1 MRDLAGF
8 AGSADLGAIL
18 VIALGLLAFWAT
30 LFPDLRTAAAP
41 HGIVSLEL
49 PWNAKRAWR
58 IVASW
63 EREGT
68 LGAARRSLLL
78 DLPFIALYLVALLAF
93 DILIARAGLALGL
106 FSDRAEQCVA
116 AILVCAASLAAVL
129 DLLENLGI
137 RLMLGGRY
145 WAARVTSI
153 VSAGKWALLALA
165 SIVGLPLAL
174 PRVLPRQWAT
184 LKPRW
189 SSRDRWV
196 GCVLAIP
203 TLVLGVWFWRQHAI
217 DPLTAPALLLDRTF
231 QVLTLVLIPAS
242 ALFACAAARPALVY
256 AITFIG
262 AIRPPHDHRA
272 VAFAVLTL
280 LTAAGL
286 VARYSRHIPDLRT
299 RPTRRFRSPASR
311 TRRPRGAFRRRGATA
326 GNRSR
331 TSSRP

>member
-63 EREGT
+63 EREGK

-78 DLPFIALYLVALLAF
+78 DLPFIALYLVALVAF
-93 DILIARAGLALGL
+93 DTLIARAGLALGL
-106 FSDRAEQCVA
+106 FSDRAKQWVA
-116 AILVCAASLAAVL
+116 AILVCTASLAAVL

-153 VSAGKWALLALA
+153 VSAGKWVLLALA

-174 PRVLPRQWAT
+174 PRVFPRQWAT

-217 DPLTAPALLLDRTF
+217 DPLTAPALLLD
-231 QVLTLVLIPAS
+231 
-242 ALFACAAARPALVY
+242 
-256 AITFIG
+256 G
-262 AIRPPHDHRA
+262 
-272 VAFAVLTL
+272 
-280 LTAAGL
+280 
-286 VARYSRHIPDLRT
+286 
-299 RPTRRFRSPASR
+299 
-311 TRRPRGAFRRRGATA
+311 
-326 GNRSR
+326 RSR
-331 TSSRP
+331 CSRWC

>member
-1 MRDLAGF
+1 MRDLARF

-41 HGIVSLEL
+41 QGIVSLEL

-63 EREGT
+63 EREGK

-78 DLPFIALYLVALLAF
+78 DLPFIALYLVALVAF
-93 DILIARAGLALGL
+93 DTLIARAGLALGL
-106 FSDRAEQCVA
+106 FSDRAEQWVA

-174 PRVLPRQWAT
+174 PRVFPRQWAT

-217 DPLTAPALLLDRTF
+217 DPLTAPALLLDVPGAHAGADPGGR
-231 QVLTLVLIPAS
+231 
-242 ALFACAAARPALVY
+242 ALRLCRG
-256 AITFIG
+256 T
-262 AIRPPHDHRA
+262 
-272 VAFAVLTL
+272 
-280 LTAAGL
+280 
-286 VARYSRHIPDLRT
+286 T
-299 RPTRRFRSPASR
+299 RPVRDHVHRRDPPASR
-311 TRRPRGAFRRRGATA
+311 PPGGGLRRPHAAHRRRPG
-326 GNRSR
+326 R
-331 TSSRP
+331 TVLPAHPRPPDEADEKVQKPGESDTETEGGFPKEGGDSRPSKQDE